1 MPIGDHSR
9 DVSWVCSWR
18 YPGMEPLPPP
28 PKSFKLGA
36 PAVPEPEWLGS
47 TDNCSGKPG
56 AVDDPGRSGNQG
68 KQSGATLRTAS
79 VRAFERS
86 SFDPGCQFFEV
97 HAVAGAGPSRKPDLA
112 PGVCRY
118 RSGASQLRSVLES
131 AQGEFGGQGTFIHA
145 FGAPTDE
152 HIRRSFLST
161 TCSIPETKSRRRC
174 NCEWCANSRS
184 GAG

>member
-9 DVSWVCSWR
+9 EVSQVRSWR
-18 YPGMEPLPPP
+18 SPGMEPLPPP

-56 AVDDPGRSGNQG
+56 AVDDPGRSGTQRQ
-68 KQSGATLRTAS
+68 QSGATLRTAG

-86 SFDPGCQFFEV
+86 CFDPGYQFSEV
-97 HAVAGAGPSRKPDLA
+97 HAVAGAGPSRKRGLA
-112 PGVCRY
+112 PGMCRY

-131 AQGEFGGQGTFIHA
+131 AQGEHGGDGTFIHA
-145 FGAPTDE
+145 CGAPTDE

-161 TCSIPETKSRRRC
+161 TCSIPHPFKAAENNPLSGPTKK
-174 NCEWCANSRS
+174 
-184 GAG
+184 